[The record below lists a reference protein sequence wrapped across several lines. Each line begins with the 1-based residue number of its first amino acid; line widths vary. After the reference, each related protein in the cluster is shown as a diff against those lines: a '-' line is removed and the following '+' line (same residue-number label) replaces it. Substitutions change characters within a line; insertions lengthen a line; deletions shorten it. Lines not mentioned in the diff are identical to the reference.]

1 MVYSQDFLDSTLD
14 NINNITAMAG
24 PSSSSSS
31 GPVVQVLFKGSGV
44 HTVGGPTP
52 FVELSTSVES
62 NSVGIPESTTT
73 KITLTGKIVRP
84 QAASATGSGISHVLS
99 GIKQLNDLFTPDTF
113 GEFKITCNSSA
124 GGGSS
129 SPGNDLYNVSGVRV
143 VSVDVSKTSDNWVQT
158 ADYTVVLEGY
168 KSAISGYSVK
178 GLVDSWSIESLED
191 YTYSSFTI
199 NNITQKTEYDN
210 PNLKPTAPSTNS
222 QQPGGPQT
230 GGPGGNNPNTS
241 SASLNIITIP
251 QFKVSHTVGAIG
263 VPSGSGSNTGLM
275 NSTYLNAKT
284 WVESRLNLSLTAS
297 SSIPSGVISLSGS
310 AGSPAYN
317 LATGYLYNHIRNT
330 NFSIMEGKY
339 EVVDNWIA
347 MPTGIGFVEDYSID
361 MSTDERYI
369 HTVSVKGEIR
379 GLSLGGSFGASHT
392 HVTGSSL
399 VAPSTSTTGYGGS
412 LAHNVPDVISSQSAA
427 SNITANKYENAISG
441 WIYDIKPYLYRR
453 ACVAMSTIDRTKGY
467 VAPYSQGG
475 GSQSPPNNPVYS
487 KHGLL
492 NIIPVSTSES
502 HNTRK
507 GTIAYSYDF
516 NNKFTII
523 SGVIAESVSIED
535 NGPVDVI
542 GEAFV
547 LGRALGPVLQNL
559 GTKTTARKNVTIE
572 VTVVP
577 PSSLAGFFMQ
587 NSVCPLWTGGTIFT
601 TITGI
606 LEALKPFGDRAS
618 SFIGSSSV
626 TRVGN
631 ATNATG
637 QVFVAKDDQ
646 SWDPTNGKYVRS
658 VGWNYQQCTNANNW
672 LNH

>member
-1 MVYSQDFLDSTLD
+1 
-14 NINNITAMAG
+14 
-24 PSSSSSS
+24 
-31 GPVVQVLFKGSGV
+31 
-44 HTVGGPTP
+44 
-52 FVELSTSVES
+52 
-62 NSVGIPESTTT
+62 
-73 KITLTGKIVRP
+73 
-84 QAASATGSGISHVLS
+84 
-99 GIKQLNDLFTPDTF
+99 
-113 GEFKITCNSSA
+113 
-124 GGGSS
+124 
-129 SPGNDLYNVSGVRV
+129 
-143 VSVDVSKTSDNWVQT
+143 
-158 ADYTVVLEGY
+158 
-168 KSAISGYSVK
+168 
-178 GLVDSWSIESLED
+178 
-191 YTYSSFTI
+191 
-199 NNITQKTEYDN
+199 
-210 PNLKPTAPSTNS
+210 
-222 QQPGGPQT
+222 
-230 GGPGGNNPNTS
+230 
-241 SASLNIITIP
+241 
-251 QFKVSHTVGAIG
+251 
-263 VPSGSGSNTGLM
+263 
-275 NSTYLNAKT
+275 
-284 WVESRLNLSLTAS
+284 
-297 SSIPSGVISLSGS
+297 
-310 AGSPAYN
+310 
-317 LATGYLYNHIRNT
+317 
-330 NFSIMEGKY
+330 MEGKY

>member
-14 NINNITAMAG
+14 NINSINTMCHQAG
-24 PSSSSSS
+24 HS

-84 QAASATGSGISHVLS
+84 QAANATGSGISHVLS
-99 GIKQLNDLFTPDTF
+99 GIQCLGKLFKPEEF
-113 GEFKITCNSSA
+113 GDFKVQCNSNGSA
-124 GGGSS
+124 S
-129 SPGNDLYNVSGVRV
+129 DLYTISGVKV

-191 YTYSSFTI
+191 YTYSNFTI
-199 NNITQKTEYDN
+199 NNITQKQEYHN
-210 PNLKPTAPSTNS
+210 PNLKPTQPSPNAP
-222 QQPGGPQT
+222 QPGGNQS
-230 GGPGGNNPNTS
+230 GGGGGGISPNVSNAT
-241 SASLNIITIP
+241 LNVVTVP
-251 QFKVSHTVGAIG
+251 QFKVSRTVSAIG
-263 VPSGSGSNTGLM
+263 IPSGTGCGASSNTGLM
-275 NSTYLNAKT
+275 NYVYLSAKA
-284 WVESRLNLSLTAS
+284 WVDSRLNLSLSNSTNTS
-297 SSIPSGVISLSGS
+297 SGVISLTNSITYVV
-310 AGSPAYN
+310 PTYH
-317 LATGYLYNHIRNT
+317 LATGYLYNHIRSS

-339 EVVDNWIA
+339 EVIDNWIA

-361 MSTDERYI
+361 MSTDEKYL
-369 HTVSVKGEIR
+369 HTISVKGEIR
-379 GLSLGGSFGASHT
+379 GLSLGGSFGGSGNTH
-392 HVTGSSL
+392 HVTGNMIN
-399 VAPSTSTTGYGGS
+399 VPSITGYSGTLS
-412 LAHNVPDVISSQSAA
+412 HFVPDVMTSTSAA
-427 SNITANKYENAISG
+427 ITLTPNKYENAVSG
-441 WIYDIKPYLYRR
+441 WINDIKPYLYRR
-453 ACVAMSTIDRTKGY
+453 ACVAMSTADRTVGY
-467 VAPYSQGG
+467 VAPYSV
-475 GSQSPPNNPVYS
+475 GSTAQPPNNPVYA

-507 GTIAYSYDF
+507 GTISYSYDF
-516 NNKFTII
+516 NNKFTMI
-523 SGVIAESVSIED
+523 SGVISENVNIED
-535 NGPVDVI
+535 TGPVDVI

-559 GTKTTARKNVTIE
+559 GTKTTAKKSVSIE

-618 SFIGSSSV
+618 SFIGASPV
-626 TRVGN
+626 TRGA
-631 ATNATG
+631 ATNDTG
-637 QVFVAKDDQ
+637 QVFVSQDNQ

-658 VGWNYQQCTNANNW
+658 VAWNYQQCTNSRNW

>member
-14 NINNITAMAG
+14 NITALND
-24 PSSSSSS
+24 PPPTSSSTSS

-44 HTVGGPTP
+44 HTIGGPTP

-84 QAASATGSGISHVLS
+84 QAANATGSGIRHVLS
-99 GIKQLNDLFTPDTF
+99 GIKQLNDLFKPEEF
-113 GEFKITCNSSA
+113 GEFKIQC
-124 GGGSS
+124 SS
-129 SPGNDLYNVSGVRV
+129 SDIYSVTGVKV
-143 VSVDVSKTSDNWVQT
+143 VSVDISKTSDNWVQT

-178 GLVDSWSIESLED
+178 GLVDSWSVESLEE
-191 YTYSSFTI
+191 YTYSSFNI
-199 NNITQKTEYDN
+199 NNISQKTEYHN
-210 PNLKPTAPSTNS
+210 PNLKPTAPTATAP
-222 QQPGGPQT
+222 QPGGIQT
-230 GGPGGNNPNTS
+230 GGGGGGNSPNTS
-241 SASLNIITIP
+241 SAALSVITIP

-263 VPSGSGSNTGLM
+263 VPSGTGSTTGLM
-275 NSTYLNAKT
+275 NSTYLNAKA
-284 WVESRLNLSLTAS
+284 WVDSRLNLSLTTGTS
-297 SSIPSGVISLSGS
+297 TPSGVISLSGS
-310 AGSPAYN
+310 AGSPVYN
-317 LATGYLYNHIRNT
+317 LATGYLYNHMRNT

-369 HTVSVKGEIR
+369 HTVSIKGEIR
-379 GLSLGGSFGASHT
+379 GLSLGGSFGSGHT

-399 VAPSTSTTGYGGS
+399 VAPSSTGFAGGLS
-412 LAHNVPDVISSQSAA
+412 HNVPDVISSQSAA

-441 WIYDIKPYLYRR
+441 WIYDVKPYLYRR
-453 ACVAMSTIDRTKGY
+453 AAVAMSTIDRTVGY
-467 VAPYSQGG
+467 VPPYSLGG
-475 GSQSPPNNPVYS
+475 TAQSPPNNPVYC

-492 NIIPVSTSES
+492 NVIPVSTSES

-507 GTIAYSYDF
+507 GTISYSYDF

-535 NGPVDVI
+535 TGPVDVI

-559 GTKTTARKNVTIE
+559 GTKTTAKKSVSIE

-587 NSVCPLWTGGTIFT
+587 NSACPLWTGGTIFT

-626 TRVGN
+626 TRVGG

-637 QVFVAKDDQ
+637 QVFVAQDNQ

>member
-14 NINNITAMAG
+14 NINNMTAMSG

-44 HTVGGPTP
+44 HSIGGPTP

-113 GEFKITCNSSA
+113 GEFKITCNSSTA
-124 GGGSS
+124 GGGGSS
-129 SPGNDLYNVSGVRV
+129 SASDLYSVTGVRV

-210 PNLKPTAPSTNS
+210 PNLKPTAGSTGS
-222 QQPGGPQT
+222 QQPGGSQT
-230 GGPGGNNPNTS
+230 GGSSGGNSPNTS
-241 SASLNIITIP
+241 SASLNVITIP
-251 QFKVSHTVGAIG
+251 QFKVTHTVGAIG
-263 VPSGSGSNTGLM
+263 VPSGSGSTTGLM
-275 NSTYLNAKT
+275 NSTYLNAKA
-284 WVESRLNLSLTAS
+284 WVESRLNLSLTS
-297 SSIPSGVISLSGS
+297 SSSTPSGVISLSGS
-310 AGSPAYN
+310 AGTPAYN

-330 NFSIMEGKY
+330 NFSIMESKY

-399 VAPSTSTTGYGGS
+399 VAPSTTGYGGG
-412 LAHNVPDVISSQSAA
+412 LAHNVPDVTSSASTA

-453 ACVAMSTIDRTKGY
+453 ACVAMSTIDRSKGY

-516 NNKFTII
+516 NNKFTMI

-535 NGPVDVI
+535 TGPVDVI

-559 GTKTTARKNVTIE
+559 GTKTTAKKSVSIE

-587 NSVCPLWTGGTIFT
+587 NSACPLWTGGTIFT

-626 TRVGN
+626 TRVGA

-637 QVFVAKDDQ
+637 QVFIAKDDQ
-646 SWDPTNGKYVRS
+646 SWDPTNGKYVRA

>member
-1 MVYSQDFLDSTLD
+1 MVYSQDFLDSALD
-14 NINNITAMAG
+14 NINNITTMNHISG
-24 PSSSSSS
+24 HS
-31 GPVVQVLFKGSGV
+31 GPVVQVSFKGSGV

-62 NSVGIPESTTT
+62 NSVGIPESSTT

-84 QAASATGSGISHVLS
+84 QAANATGSGISHVLS
-99 GIKQLNDLFTPDTF
+99 GIKSLENLFKPEEF
-113 GEFKITCNSSA
+113 GDFKIECNSN
-124 GGGSS
+124 GSTS
-129 SPGNDLYNVSGVRV
+129 NLYSITGVKV

-199 NNITQKTEYDN
+199 NNITQKQEYHN
-210 PNLKPTAPSTNS
+210 PNLKPTAPSAGAP
-222 QQPGGPQT
+222 QPGGNQS
-230 GGPGGNNPNTS
+230 GGGGGGISPSTN
-241 SASLNIITIP
+241 SATLNVVTIP
-251 QFKVSHTVGAIG
+251 QFKVSHTVSAVGI
-263 VPSGSGSNTGLM
+263 PSGTGSNTGLM
-275 NSTYLNAKT
+275 NSVYLNAKN
-284 WVESRLNLSLTAS
+284 WVESRLNLGLTTS
-297 SSIPSGVISLSGS
+297 SSIPSGVISLNSGS
-310 AGSPAYN
+310 STPPYH
-317 LATGYLYNHIRNT
+317 LATGYLYNHIRSS

-361 MSTDERYI
+361 MSTNEAYL
-369 HTVSVKGEIR
+369 HTISVKGEIR
-379 GLSLGGSFGASHT
+379 GLSLGGAFGGSGHT
-392 HVTGSSL
+392 HVTGNMIN
-399 VAPSTSTTGYGGS
+399 APSITGYSGTLNHS
-412 LAHNVPDVISSQSAA
+412 VRDVTSSQSAIQV
-427 SNITANKYENAISG
+427 ITANKYENALSG

-453 ACVAMSTIDRTKGY
+453 ACVGMSTADRTVGY
-467 VAPYSQGG
+467 VAPYSV
-475 GSQSPPNNPVYS
+475 GSTAQPPNNPVYA

-502 HNTRK
+502 HNTHK
-507 GTIAYSYDF
+507 GTISYSYEF
-516 NNKFTII
+516 NNKFTMI
-523 SGVIAESVSIED
+523 SGVISENVNIQD
-535 NGPVDVI
+535 TGPVDVI

-559 GTKTTARKNVTIE
+559 GTKTTSKKSVSIE

-618 SFIGSSSV
+618 SFIGASPV
-626 TRVGN
+626 TRVGA

-637 QVFVAKDDQ
+637 QVFVNQDDQ

-658 VGWNYQQCTNANNW
+658 IVWNYQQCTNANNW

>member
-1 MVYSQDFLDSTLD
+1 MVYSQDFLDTTLD
-14 NINNITAMAG
+14 NINNITAMTAG
-24 PSSSSSS
+24 STN
-31 GPVVQVLFKGSGV
+31 PVVQVLFKGSGV

-84 QAASATGSGISHVLS
+84 QAANATGSGISHVLS
-99 GIKQLNDLFTPDTF
+99 GINQLNNLFKPEDF
-113 GEFKITCNSSA
+113 GEFKIQC
-124 GGGSS
+124 SS
-129 SPGNDLYNVSGVRV
+129 SDIYSVTGVKV
-143 VSVDVSKTSDNWVQT
+143 VSIDISKTSDNWVQT

-178 GLVDSWSIESLED
+178 GLVDTWSVESLED
-191 YTYSSFTI
+191 YTYSNFTI
-199 NNITQKTEYDN
+199 NSIIQKQEHHN
-210 PNLKPTAPSTNS
+210 PNLKPTTPSASAP
-222 QQPGGPQT
+222 QPGGTQS
-230 GGPGGNNPNTS
+230 GGGGGGMSPNVNNAT
-241 SASLNIITIP
+241 LNVITIP
-251 QFKVSHTVGAIG
+251 QFKVSHTVSAIG
-263 VPSGSGSNTGLM
+263 IPSGTGSNTGLM
-275 NSTYLNAKT
+275 NSVYLNAKN
-284 WVESRLNLSLTAS
+284 WVESRLNLSLTTPGNSTSSGLISLNGAS
-297 SSIPSGVISLSGS
+297 SP
-310 AGSPAYN
+310 PYH

-330 NFSIMEGKY
+330 NFSITEGKY

-361 MSTDERYI
+361 MSTDEKYI

-379 GLSLGGSFGASHT
+379 GLFLGGSFGGSGHT
-392 HVTGSSL
+392 HVTGNQL
-399 VAPSTSTTGYGGS
+399 NAPSITGYGGTTGQALS
-412 LAHNVPDVISSQSAA
+412 HNIPDVTSSTSAA
-427 SNITANKYENAISG
+427 TTITTNKYQNALSG

-453 ACVAMSTIDRTKGY
+453 ACVSMSTADRTVGY
-467 VAPYSQGG
+467 VAPYVNG
-475 GSQSPPNNPVYS
+475 GSQSPPNNPVYAQHS
-487 KHGLL
+487 LL

-507 GTIAYSYDF
+507 GVISYSYDF
-516 NNKFTII
+516 NNKFTMIT
-523 SGVIAESVSIED
+523 GVIAENVSIED

-559 GTKTTARKNVTIE
+559 GTKTTSKKSVSIE

-587 NSVCPLWTGGTIFT
+587 NSACPLWTGGTIFT
-601 TITGI
+601 TISGI

-618 SFIGSSSV
+618 SFIGASSAV
-626 TRVGN
+626 RTGA
-631 ATNATG
+631 ATNNTG
-637 QVFVAKDDQ
+637 QVFVSKDDQ

-658 VGWNYQQCTNANNW
+658 VAWNYQQCTNARNW
-672 LNH
+672 LDH

>member
-14 NINNITAMAG
+14 NINNITAMTAG
-24 PSSSSSS
+24 SSS
-31 GPVVQVLFKGSGV
+31 PVVQVLFKGSGV
-44 HTVGGPTP
+44 HSVGGPTP

-84 QAASATGSGISHVLS
+84 QAANATGSGISHVLS
-99 GIKQLNDLFTPDTF
+99 GIKQLNDLFKPEEF
-113 GEFKITCNSSA
+113 GEFKIQCSS
-124 GGGSS
+124 
-129 SPGNDLYNVSGVRV
+129 NDIYSVTGVKV
-143 VSVDVSKTSDNWVQT
+143 VSVDISKTSDNWVQT
-158 ADYTVVLEGY
+158 ADYIVVLEGY

-199 NNITQKTEYDN
+199 NNITQKQEHHN
-210 PNLKPTAPSTNS
+210 PNLKPTAPSVGNP
-222 QQPGGPQT
+222 QPGGTQS
-230 GGPGGNNPNTS
+230 GGGGGMSPNVNT
-241 SASLNIITIP
+241 ATLNVVSIP
-251 QFKVSHTVGAIG
+251 QFKVSHTVSAIG
-263 VPSGSGSNTGLM
+263 VPSGTGGTLSNTGLM
-275 NSTYLNAKT
+275 NSIYLNAKA
-284 WVESRLNLSLTAS
+284 WVDYRLNYSITAS
-297 SSIPSGVISLSGS
+297 STSTPSGLIFLNNPGQT
-310 AGSPAYN
+310 PPYH

-330 NFSIMEGKY
+330 NFSMTEGKY

-347 MPTGIGFVEDYSID
+347 MPTGIGFIEDYNID
-361 MSTDERYI
+361 MSTDEKYI

-379 GLSLGGSFGASHT
+379 GLSLGGEFGSAHT
-392 HVTGSSL
+392 HVTGTNMSSL
-399 VAPSTSTTGYGGS
+399 NAPPSLTGYGGTTGGT
-412 LAHNVPDVISSQSAA
+412 LNHDVPDVTSSVSAA
-427 SNITANKYENAISG
+427 TTITTNKYQNALSG

-453 ACVAMSTIDRTKGY
+453 ACVSMSTADRTVGY
-467 VAPYSQGG
+467 VAPYADNGP
-475 GSQSPPNNPVYS
+475 QSPPNNPVYAMHS
-487 KHGLL
+487 LL

-507 GTIAYSYDF
+507 GVISYSYDF
-516 NNKFTII
+516 NNKFTMIT
-523 SGVIAESVSIED
+523 GVIAENVSIED
-535 NGPVDVI
+535 TGPVDVI

-559 GTKTTARKNVTIE
+559 GTKTTAKKSVSIE

-618 SFIGSSSV
+618 SFIGASPV
-626 TRVGN
+626 TRGN
-631 ATNATG
+631 ATNDTG
-637 QVFVAKDDQ
+637 QVFVAQDNQ

-658 VGWNYQQCTNANNW
+658 VAWNYQQCTNSRNW